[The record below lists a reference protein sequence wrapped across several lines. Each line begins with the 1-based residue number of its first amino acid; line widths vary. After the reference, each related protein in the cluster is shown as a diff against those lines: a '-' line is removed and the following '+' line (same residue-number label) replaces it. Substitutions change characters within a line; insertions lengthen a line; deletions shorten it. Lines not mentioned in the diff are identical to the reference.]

1 MVWLKAVIFIYAA
14 FFNFKNMDN
23 KKQYYTKCCQI
34 IDRLLERY
42 LKPLNDDLTDGIKEE
57 DIAEDLYYKNR
68 FE

>member
-1 MVWLKAVIFIYAA
+1 
-14 FFNFKNMDN
+14 MDN
-23 KKQYYTKCCQI
+23 KKEYYTKCCQI